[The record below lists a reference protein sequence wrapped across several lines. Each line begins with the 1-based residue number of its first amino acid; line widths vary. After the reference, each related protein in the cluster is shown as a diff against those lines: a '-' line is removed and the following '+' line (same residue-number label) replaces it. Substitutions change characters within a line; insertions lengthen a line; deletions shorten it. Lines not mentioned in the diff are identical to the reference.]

1 MLQVTNVVVQT
12 DLQASIDLRYLT
24 NRVRDIR
31 YDPGLFS
38 AAIWRHKKIGGSC
51 LVFHNGKLNCNGNR
65 SIQHARRR
73 IRQYARLIQK
83 QGFPAVTIK
92 KIDLITMTAV
102 YQLSS
107 TLNLSKACKFIP
119 GSRYDP
125 DIHNALMLKR
135 RKVHYNC
142 FHSGKVVITGIR
154 NIDVIYPTLLELEL
168 MTNA

>member
-12 DLQASIDLRYLT
+12 DLQASIDLHYLV

-65 SIQHARRR
+65 NIQQAKKR

-92 KIDLITMTAV
+92 KIEVITMSAV

-107 TLNLSKACKFIP
+107 CLDLNKACEIVP
-119 GSRYDP
+119 GIRYDP
-125 DIHNALMLKR
+125 EILNAAMLKR
-135 RKVHYNC
+135 GNVHFNC
-142 FHSGKVVITGIR
+142 FHTGKVVITGIK
-154 NIDVIYPTLLELEL
+154 NINVIYPTLLELEL
-168 MTNA
+168 CI